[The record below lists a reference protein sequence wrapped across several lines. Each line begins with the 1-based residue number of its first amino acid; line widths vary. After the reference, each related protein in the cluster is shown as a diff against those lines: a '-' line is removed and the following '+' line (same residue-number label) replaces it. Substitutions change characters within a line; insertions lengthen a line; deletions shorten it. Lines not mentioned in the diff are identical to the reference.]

1 MSRSEVAIPIP
12 TKIFIDLVDFLR
24 ARGSDRDPAD
34 AVSAA
39 IEFWMMHSG
48 STLDDV
54 TQTSGGIASDH
65 NSKNENLD
73 DGFWWKGVFI
83 PSGSKARMVYKGK
96 TYMADV
102 NKGGFL
108 FDGKSRS
115 PSEFTWAVTNTARN
129 AWRDIELMSPLASEW
144 VLADVYRARHS

>member
-102 NKGGFL
+102 NNGGFL
-108 FDGKSRS
+108 F
-115 PSEFTWAVTNTARN
+115 
-129 AWRDIELMSPLASEW
+129 
-144 VLADVYRARHS
+144 